1 MVFCSTF
8 SLLIIIIHNH
18 NYVLNFCCYKSF
30 DRLAY
35 CFGFVKSTRLVYYV
49 LMFSRGKELI
59 LQISGF
65 FGLTIWTFL
74 FDVFFRWLPGKPL
87 NLFNMD
93 NKGPEMSVQKEKEK
107 EGKVLTVQIIAQ

>member
-1 MVFCSTF
+1 M
-8 SLLIIIIHNH
+8 
-18 NYVLNFCCYKSF
+18 
-30 DRLAY
+30 
-35 CFGFVKSTRLVYYV
+35 YYV

-65 FGLTIWTFL
+65 FGLTIWTFP

-93 NKGPEMSVQKEKEK
+93 IGLEMSVQKEKGRKEKEK